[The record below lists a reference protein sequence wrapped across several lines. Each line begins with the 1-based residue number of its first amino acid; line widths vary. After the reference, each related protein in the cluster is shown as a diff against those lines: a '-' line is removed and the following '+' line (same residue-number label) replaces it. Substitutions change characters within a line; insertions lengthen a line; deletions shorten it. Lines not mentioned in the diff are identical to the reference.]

1 MYYNKKLM
9 IKRKETLEVIVWN
22 IWIWWE
28 NPVRIQSMTNTL
40 TADIEATYNQIVE
53 LYNAW
58 SELVRITVNDDK
70 AALAVPEIK
79 RKLVE
84 NNIFVPI
91 VWDFHYNWHT
101 LLNKFPE
108 MAKALDKLR
117 INPGN
122 VWRWEKRDT
131 NFEEFIEV
139 AIKYQKPVRIWV
151 NWGSLDEELL
161 NYNMEI
167 NAKLENPKS
176 SRDIYIDTMVES
188 AILSI
193 EKAESL
199 WLPKNMMV
207 ISVKM
212 SDLQDVVKAYEL
224 LAEKTDCPLHVWLT
238 EAWWM
243 TKWIV
248 ASSTA
253 MWILLQN
260 WIWDTIR
267 ASVTPVPGQL
277 RSLEVDV
284 CKYLLQVMWIRDFQP
299 LVTSC
304 PGCWRTL
311 WDTFQKLAKD
321 ITDEISKKIPE
332 WKKKYKNFE
341 STKIAVMWCIVNW
354 VWEAKNAD
362 IWVYIPGNNE
372 DPIMPVMV
380 KWKVVK
386 YLNEWNV
393 FSEFLEII
401 EKYFDENF
409 K

>member
-1 MYYNKKLM
+1 M
-9 IKRKETLEVIVWN
+9 IKRKKTLEVMIWN

-53 LYNAW
+53 LYDAW
-58 SELVRITVNDDK
+58 SELVRITVNDDE

-79 RKLVE
+79 KKLIE

-131 NFEEFIEV
+131 NFEEFINV

-161 NYNMEI
+161 NYNMEK
-167 NAKLENPKS
+167 NAELENPKS
-176 SRDIYIDTMVES
+176 ARDVYIDTMVES

-193 EKAESL
+193 KKAESL

-224 LAEKTDCPLHVWLT
+224 LSQKTDCPLHVWLT

-267 ASVTPVPGQL
+267 ASVTPIPGQP

-321 ITDEISKKIPE
+321 ITDEISKKMPE

-362 IWVYIPGNNE
+362 IWVYIPWNNE

-386 YLNEWNV
+386 YLNSWNV
-393 FSEFLEII
+393 FEEFLGII

-409 K
+409 KK

>member
-1 MYYNKKLM
+1 
-9 IKRKETLEVIVWN
+9 
-22 IWIWWE
+22 
-28 NPVRIQSMTNTL
+28 
-40 TADIEATYNQIVE
+40 
-53 LYNAW
+53 
-58 SELVRITVNDDK
+58 
-70 AALAVPEIK
+70 
-79 RKLVE
+79 
-84 NNIFVPI
+84 
-91 VWDFHYNWHT
+91 
-101 LLNKFPE
+101 
-108 MAKALDKLR
+108 
-117 INPGN
+117 
-122 VWRWEKRDT
+122 
-131 NFEEFIEV
+131 
-139 AIKYQKPVRIWV
+139 
-151 NWGSLDEELL
+151 
-161 NYNMEI
+161 
-167 NAKLENPKS
+167 
-176 SRDIYIDTMVES
+176 
-188 AILSI
+188 
-193 EKAESL
+193 
-199 WLPKNMMV
+199 
-207 ISVKM
+207 M

-267 ASVTPVPGQL
+267 ASVTPVPWEP

-321 ITDEISKKIPE
+321 ITDEISKKMPE

-354 VWEAKNAD
+354 VWEAKSAD

-380 KWKVVK
+380 KWKIVK
-386 YLNEWNV
+386 YLNTENV
-393 FSEFLEII
+393 FSEFLEIV
-401 EKYFDENF
+401 EGYFEEWF
-409 K
+409 KK